1 MKRMKYTAPCS
12 MLAAFLAL
20 GGPIVALAN
29 DEPDVTGSDS
39 SSVTVVIP
47 PAQEK
52 DPKESK
58 PGMDKTMWVEG
69 KEVSNNAVKPGAT
82 VNFKLE
88 SNIPQGLFKHADE
101 VIEKEGGYTVTGSY
115 TLTFHDK
122 MSDAYEMSEAP
133 VVKIN
138 GVTLASEKYTY
149 VNGDEEETPC
159 KFHVSLDL
167 LALYNDGVIT
177 DEMIENAAPITVE
190 YDAKFNPADTKGSF
204 TNEVWVDGTDPD
216 STRDVVEAD
225 LYELAITKIK
235 TPEKEDEPRIT
246 LSGAEFKLWKDEA
259 KTEQVGEEV
268 TTDEDGIARFGQLPA
283 GTYYLEETK
292 APANYIRSTKLVEIT
307 INGDA
312 DVDFVISQDVNNS
325 PAPHTGGEGT
335 TLFTMAGGALLAAG
349 LIMVSVKKK
358 EHKA

>member
-177 DEMIENAAPITVE
+177 ESVR
-190 YDAKFNPADTKGSF
+190 SF
-204 TNEVWVDGTDPD
+204 V
-216 STRDVVEAD
+216 
-225 LYELAITKIK
+225 
-235 TPEKEDEPRIT
+235 
-246 LSGAEFKLWKDEA
+246 
-259 KTEQVGEEV
+259 
-268 TTDEDGIARFGQLPA
+268 
-283 GTYYLEETK
+283 
-292 APANYIRSTKLVEIT
+292 
-307 INGDA
+307 
-312 DVDFVISQDVNNS
+312 
-325 PAPHTGGEGT
+325 
-335 TLFTMAGGALLAAG
+335 
-349 LIMVSVKKK
+349 
-358 EHKA
+358 